1 MNLKGVLVILLTLF
15 FTNSSF
21 AIDSDIKLLFSKG
34 DCKEIEGRGY
44 DSKGRIIKQR
54 GGGDSFES
62 LYHVCNW
69 KNYRIITA
77 IYLNATSGKSSHIDE
92 FILQKKEGKKGKYQ
106 EIDFRSVFIEDSISP
121 MMKQINA
128 SIHESLENDP
138 IKKYIKD
145 INKVY
150 DFEELGFVPVIPESD
165 IAHLISPRVQI
176 YFTIEIDWDK
186 IGGNEEDMY
195 EGNVD
200 LVRFIDDTSTRYFLE
215 WMK

>member
-15 FTNSSF
+15 FTTSSF
-21 AIDSDIKLLFSKG
+21 ATDSDIKLLFSKG

-44 DSKGRIIKQR
+44 DSKGRIIKLA
-54 GGGDSFES
+54 GGDSFES

-69 KNYRIITA
+69 KNYRLITA

-106 EIDFRSVFIEDSISP
+106 EIDFRSVFIEDSIQP

-186 IGGNEEDMY
+186 IGENEEDMY

-215 WMK
+215 WLK

>member
-1 MNLKGVLVILLTLF
+1 MKHRIILIILLTLF

-21 AIDSDIKLLFSKG
+21 ATDSDIKLLFSKG

-77 IYLNATSGKSSHIDE
+77 IYLNAGSGKSSHIDE

-106 EIDFRSVFIEDSISP
+106 EIDFRSVFIEDSIQP

>member
-77 IYLNATSGKSSHIDE
+77 IHLNATSGKSSSIEE

-106 EIDFRSVFIEDSISP
+106 EIDFRSVFIEDSIQP

-215 WMK
+215 WLK

>member
-1 MNLKGVLVILLTLF
+1 MKHRIILIILLTLF

-21 AIDSDIKLLFSKG
+21 ATDSDIKLLFSKG

-44 DSKGRIIKQR
+44 DSKGRIIKLA
-54 GGGDSFES
+54 GGDSFES

-77 IYLNATSGKSSHIDE
+77 IYLNAGSGKSSHIDE

-106 EIDFRSVFIEDSISP
+106 EIDFRSVFIEDSIQP

-165 IAHLISPRVQI
+165 IAHLATSRVEI
-176 YFTIEIDWDK
+176 YFTLEIDWDK
-186 IGGNEEDMY
+186 IGENEEDMY

-215 WMK
+215 WLK

>member
-15 FTNSSF
+15 FANSSF

-44 DSKGRIIKQR
+44 DSKGRIIKLA
-54 GGGDSFES
+54 GGDSFES

-77 IYLNATSGKSSHIDE
+77 IYLNAGSGKSSHIDE

-106 EIDFRSVFIEDSISP
+106 EIDFRSVFIEDSIQP

-165 IAHLISPRVQI
+165 IAHLISPRVEI

-186 IGGNEEDMY
+186 IGENEEDMY

>member
-15 FTNSSF
+15 FANSSF

-44 DSKGRIIKQR
+44 DSKGRIIKLA
-54 GGGDSFES
+54 GGDSFES

-77 IYLNATSGKSSHIDE
+77 IYLNAGSGKSSYIDE

-106 EIDFRSVFIEDSISP
+106 EIDFRSVFIEDSIQP

>member
-1 MNLKGVLVILLTLF
+1 MKHRIILIILLTLF

-21 AIDSDIKLLFSKG
+21 ATDSDIKLLFSKG

-77 IYLNATSGKSSHIDE
+77 IHLNATSGKSSSIEE

-106 EIDFRSVFIEDSISP
+106 EIDFRSVFIEDSIQP

-165 IAHLISPRVQI
+165 IAHLISPRVEI

-186 IGGNEEDMY
+186 IGENEEDMY

>member
-1 MNLKGVLVILLTLF
+1 MKHKIIFIILLTLF
-15 FTNSSF
+15 FANSSF

-44 DSKGRIIKQR
+44 DSKGRIIKLA
-54 GGGDSFES
+54 GGDSFES

-69 KNYRIITA
+69 KNYRLITA

-106 EIDFRSVFIEDSISP
+106 EIDFRSVFIEDSIQP

-165 IAHLISPRVQI
+165 IAHLISPRVEI

-186 IGGNEEDMY
+186 IGENEEDMY

-215 WMK
+215 WLK

>member
-1 MNLKGVLVILLTLF
+1 M
-15 FTNSSF
+15 
-21 AIDSDIKLLFSKG
+21 
-34 DCKEIEGRGY
+34 
-44 DSKGRIIKQR
+44 
-54 GGGDSFES
+54 
-62 LYHVCNW
+62 
-69 KNYRIITA
+69 
-77 IYLNATSGKSSHIDE
+77 
-92 FILQKKEGKKGKYQ
+92 QKKEGKKGKYQ
-106 EIDFRSVFIEDSISP
+106 EIDFRSVFIEDSIQP

>member
-1 MNLKGVLVILLTLF
+1 MNRKCVLVILLTLF
-15 FTNSSF
+15 FANSSF
-21 AIDSDIKLLFSKG
+21 ATDSDIKLLFLKG

-77 IYLNATSGKSSHIDE
+77 IHLNATSGKSSSIEE

-106 EIDFRSVFIEDSISP
+106 EIDFRSVFIEDSIQP

-165 IAHLISPRVQI
+165 IAHLISPRVEI

-186 IGGNEEDMY
+186 IGENEEGMY

-200 LVRFIDDTSTRYFLE
+200 LVRFIDGTLTIDFLE
-215 WMK
+215 WLK

>member
-1 MNLKGVLVILLTLF
+1 MKHKITLVILLTLF
-15 FTNSSF
+15 FKNSSF
-21 AIDSDIKLLFSKG
+21 ATDSDIKLLFTKG

-44 DSKGRIIKQR
+44 DSKGRIIKLA
-54 GGGDSFES
+54 GGDSFES

-77 IYLNATSGKSSHIDE
+77 IYLNAGSGKSSHIDE
-92 FILQKKEGKKGKYQ
+92 FILQKKEGKKGKYK

-145 INKVY
+145 INKNF

-165 IAHLISPRVQI
+165 IAHLISPRVAI

-186 IGGNEEDMY
+186 IGENEEDMY

-200 LVRFIDDTSTRYFLE
+200 LVRFMDYIPTRDFFE
-215 WMK
+215 WLK

>member
-1 MNLKGVLVILLTLF
+1 MKHKIILIILLTLF

-21 AIDSDIKLLFSKG
+21 ATDSDIKLLFSKG

-44 DSKGRIIKQR
+44 DSKGRIIKYA
-54 GGGDSFES
+54 GGDSFES

-106 EIDFRSVFIEDSISP
+106 EIDFRSVFIKDSISS

-128 SIHESLENDP
+128 SIHKSLENDP

-145 INKVY
+145 INEDY

-165 IAHLISPRVQI
+165 IAHLICPRVAI

-186 IGGNEEDMY
+186 IGENEEDMY

-200 LVRFIDDTSTRYFLE
+200 LVRFMDYIPTRDFFE
-215 WMK
+215 WLK

>member
-1 MNLKGVLVILLTLF
+1 MKHRIILIILLTLF

-21 AIDSDIKLLFSKG
+21 ATDSDIKLLFSKG

-77 IYLNATSGKSSHIDE
+77 IHLNATSGKSSSIEE

-106 EIDFRSVFIEDSISP
+106 EIDFRSVFIEDSIQP

>member
-15 FTNSSF
+15 FANSSF

-44 DSKGRIIKQR
+44 DSKGRIIKLA
-54 GGGDSFES
+54 GGDSFES

-77 IYLNATSGKSSHIDE
+77 IYLNAGSGKSSHIDE

-106 EIDFRSVFIEDSISP
+106 EIDFRSVFIEDSIQP

-128 SIHESLENDP
+128 SIHKSLEKDP

-150 DFEELGFVPVIPESD
+150 DFEELGFVPVIPKGEF
-165 IAHLISPRVQI
+165 AHLATSRVEI
-176 YFTIEIDWDK
+176 YFTLEIDWDK
-186 IGGNEEDMY
+186 IGENEEDMY

-215 WMK
+215 WLK

>member
-1 MNLKGVLVILLTLF
+1 MKHRIILIILLTLF

-21 AIDSDIKLLFSKG
+21 ATDSDIKLLFSKG

-44 DSKGRIIKQR
+44 DSKGRIIKLA
-54 GGGDSFES
+54 GGDSFES

-77 IYLNATSGKSSHIDE
+77 IHLNATSGKSSSIEE

-106 EIDFRSVFIEDSISP
+106 EIDFRSVFIEDSIQP

-128 SIHESLENDP
+128 SIHESLEKDP

-186 IGGNEEDMY
+186 IGENEEDMY

-215 WMK
+215 WLK